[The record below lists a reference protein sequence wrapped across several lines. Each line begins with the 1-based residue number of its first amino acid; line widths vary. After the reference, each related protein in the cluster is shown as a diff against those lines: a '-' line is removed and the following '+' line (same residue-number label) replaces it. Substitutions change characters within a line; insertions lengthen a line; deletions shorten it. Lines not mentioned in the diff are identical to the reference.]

1 MTTCSAPTFGPRA
14 TFAATVLA
22 TSLVAFPCFSQ
33 EQDQAAAR
41 ALFNQ
46 GRALM
51 HEGHYAEACPKLE
64 AARRLY
70 ASAGILLNL
79 GDCLEKL
86 GRTASAWTEFGEA
99 AAVAER
105 THRDTEA
112 REAEKRQTQI
122 EPTLLRLSI
131 RIGPGPAG
139 VTVHRDGAEM
149 AQAALGSAIPV
160 DAGKHEITVSADG
173 YAPWTTTVTVS
184 APGETVEVDVPALQA
199 LPSSKEAPVAAPPPH
214 PTSLLAT
221 SEAPQADSSTLAP
234 VGWAL
239 AGGGVAVAAGSLAL
253 MLIESSRASDARRDG
268 NGSEYDSTKTPWAI
282 GLAGVCV
289 GGAAALTGA
298 VILATGHHSTHET
311 VGALP
316 TPWVSASGGGLAY
329 QGAF

>member
-1 MTTCSAPTFGPRA
+1 MRA
-14 TFAATVLA
+14 
-22 TSLVAFPCFSQ
+22 
-33 EQDQAAAR
+33 
-41 ALFNQ
+41 
-46 GRALM
+46 
-51 HEGHYAEACPKLE
+51 GHYSEACPKLE

-86 GRTASAWTEFGEA
+86 GRSASAWTEFGEA

-105 THRDTEA
+105 SHRDAEA

-131 RIGPGPAG
+131 HIGQGPAG

-149 AQAALGSAIPV
+149 AQAALGSPIPV
-160 DAGKHEITVSADG
+160 DAGKHEITVTAEG

-184 APGETVEVDVPALQA
+184 TPGETVEVDVPELQA
-199 LPSSKEAPVAAPPPH
+199 LPSQKEAPAAAPPPH

-221 SEAPQADSSTLAP
+221 SEAPPSDSSTLAP

-239 AGGGVAVAAGSLAL
+239 AGGGVAVAAGGLVL
-253 MLIESSRASDARRDG
+253 MLIESSRANDARRDR
-268 NGSEYDSTKTPWAI
+268 NGSEYDSTKTPWAV

-311 VGALP
+311 VGGLP
-316 TPWVSASGGGLAY
+316 TPWVSPSGGGLAY